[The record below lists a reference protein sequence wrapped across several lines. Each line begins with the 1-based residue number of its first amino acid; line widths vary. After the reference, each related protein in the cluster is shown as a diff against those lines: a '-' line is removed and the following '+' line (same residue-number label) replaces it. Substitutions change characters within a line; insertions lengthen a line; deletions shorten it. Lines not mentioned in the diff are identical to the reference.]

1 MFGRFVSSFK
11 NPKNLGYV
19 SKRFFDLHE
28 YQAKDVMR
36 KYNIRVQK
44 GFLAQTA
51 EEAEKVSHKLDPA
64 GGLILKA
71 QVHAGGRGKGTL
83 SSGLKGGVKI
93 CKTPAEV
100 AGFTKQMLGYKLVT
114 KQTPKDGLEVKAVL
128 VHEGVNIQ
136 KQIYLAFI
144 LDRASQKPAIIAST
158 EGGVEIEE
166 VAKDHP
172 DAIIT
177 KPFDIE
183 KGLSKTDALEVVR
196 KLNIAPDQHE
206 DAAQQILNLYK
217 MFISLDATQ
226 IEINP
231 WATDEA
237 GKLWC
242 IDAKI
247 NIDDSA
253 KFRQAEIVNLR
264 SQSVASEDADPDEVK
279 AIDAGLNY
287 VALDGNIGCMVN
299 GAGLAMATMDVIKL
313 HGGSPANFL
322 DVGGGAS
329 LEQVKTAFE
338 ILTQHPQVKT
348 ILVNIFGGIV
358 DCAMI
363 ANGVTQAAQIVGV
376 KHPIVIRLTGTN
388 AKGANEIIN
397 KFVKENTKYNITVAN
412 DLDDAAKK
420 AVSKT
425 EGR

>member
-1 MFGRFVSSFK
+1 MLSRFFTGYK
-11 NPKNLGYV
+11 NSKNLGYV

-28 YQAKDVMR
+28 YQAKDIMR
-36 KYNIRVQK
+36 KYNVHVQK
-44 GFLAQTA
+44 GHIAQSP
-51 EEAEKVSHKLDPA
+51 EEAAKVAEKLDPS

-93 CKTPAEV
+93 CKTPQEV
-100 AGFTKQMLGYKLVT
+100 ANYTKQMLGYKLTT
-114 KQTPKDGLEVKAVL
+114 KQTPKDGLDVNAVL

-144 LDRASQKPAIIAST
+144 LDRASQKPAIVAST
-158 EGGVEIEE
+158 EGGMEIEE
-166 VAKDHP
+166 VAKENP
-172 DAIIT
+172 DSIIT
-177 KPFDIE
+177 RPIDIE
-183 KGLSKTDALEVVR
+183 KGLSKNEAIEVVK
-196 KLNIAPDQHE
+196 KLNVPANQVE
-206 DAAQQILNLYK
+206 DAAQQVINLYK

-231 WATDEA
+231 WATDES

-253 KFRQAEIVNLR
+253 KFRQQELVKLR
-264 SQSVASEDADPDEVK
+264 NSSVASEDSDPNEVK

-338 ILTQHPQVKT
+338 ILNQHPQVKT

-363 ANGVTQAAQIVGV
+363 AQGVTQAAQIVGV

-388 AKGANEIIN
+388 AQNANEIIN
-397 KFVKENTKYNITVAN
+397 KFVKENPKYNITVAS

-420 AVSKT
+420 SVSKVG
-425 EGR
+425 GR